1 MASLE
6 SLEQAIKSLHKE
18 LRKVHQL
25 LEDPTGEKAKKR
37 SENNSFRK
45 QLKISPKLQSF
56 LGLSAD
62 ATISR
67 SEVTK
72 AVNKYATEHNLK
84 NGQEIIMDATLTD
97 LLQPPP
103 DTKITYLNIQRY
115 MKHNYIIDEPVAK
128 TVVEPETPAPAP
140 PAKKTGRPAVSK
152 A

>member
-1 MASLE
+1 
-6 SLEQAIKSLHKE
+6 
-18 LRKVHQL
+18 
-25 LEDPTGEKAKKR
+25 
-37 SENNSFRK
+37 
-45 QLKISPKLQSF
+45 
-56 LGLSAD
+56 
-62 ATISR
+62 
-67 SEVTK
+67 VTK